1 MKILIT
7 TISSL
12 FLFGC
17 ATDRAIV
24 TKKETSKETFRLNT
38 NYHVNAAWYQSGRKT
53 ANGEKFEPDGMTAAH
68 KTLPFG
74 TLVQLTYPKN
84 GNSILV
90 RINDRGPF
98 TSGRDIDL
106 ARGAA
111 RAIEMKNIAKLEMTI
126 LSFPTKKGKENEK
139 VYHPCGVSF
148 KPTVIDRSCS
158 SKPKQ
163 R

>member
-98 TSGRDIDL
+98 TIGRDLDL

-111 RAIEMKNIAKLEMTI
+111 RAIGMKNVAKLEMT
-126 LSFPTKKGKENEK
+126 LVSFPIKKRKEHEK
-139 VYHPCGVSF
+139 VYHPCGVSY
-148 KPTVIDRSCS
+148 KSSVIDRSC
-158 SKPKQ
+158 
-163 R
+163 

>member
-1 MKILIT
+1 MKIIIT

-24 TKKETSKETFRLNT
+24 QPQKPVKQTYHLNT
-38 NYHVNAAWYQSGRKT
+38 NYHVNATWYKSGRVT
-53 ANGEKFEPDGMTAAH
+53 ANGEKFDPDGMTAAH

-74 TLVQLTYPKN
+74 TLVKLTHPKN

-98 TSGRDIDL
+98 THGHDIDL

-111 RAIEMKNIAKLEMTI
+111 RAIGIRNIAKLEMS
-126 LSFPTKKGKENEK
+126 LESFPIKKRKANEQD
-139 VYHPCGVSF
+139 YSRCGVSYS
-148 KPTVIDRSCS
+148 PVVIDRSC
-158 SKPKQ
+158 
-163 R
+163 